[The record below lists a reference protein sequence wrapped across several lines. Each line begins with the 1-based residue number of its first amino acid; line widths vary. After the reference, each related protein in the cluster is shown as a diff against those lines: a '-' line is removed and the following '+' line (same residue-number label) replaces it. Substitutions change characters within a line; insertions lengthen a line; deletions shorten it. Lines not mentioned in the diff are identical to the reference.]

1 MSAAWLLLPLYVVP
15 IVSHNE
21 VLLTILIFT
30 YILGILAIGFNIVF
44 GYAGQLTMFHGAAF
58 GIGAYGTYL
67 ILTNFGVSFWLA
79 LLPMFAG
86 ILILSLLI
94 GWICFKFRL
103 REFYFA
109 VVTLA
114 FSELARLVVLN
125 WNSVTNGT
133 LGLMVLEKPA
143 VWLPGVGVMKIE
155 GTRAWYVL
163 ALTSLLVVVALS
175 QVLMR
180 SWVGRN

>member
-30 YILGILAIGFNIVF
+30 YILGILAVGFNIVF

-58 GIGAYGTYL
+58 GIGAYATYL
-67 ILTNFGVSFWLA
+67 ILAKFGVSFWLA

-86 ILILSLLI
+86 VLVLSLLV

-133 LGLMVLEKPA
+133 LGLLVLDKPT
-143 VWLPGVGVMKIE
+143 VWVPGVGIMKID
-155 GTRAWYVL
+155 GTQAWYLL
-163 ALTSLLVVVALS
+163 ALTCLCAVIVLS
-175 QVLMR
+175 
-180 SWVGRN
+180 